1 MIFIMSE
8 IINVEAFPGH
18 LLSEEADES
27 FAKVAAPK
35 KAIKL
40 FLMWRQ
46 DCFCFQSQSVWK
58 N

>member
-40 FLMWRQ
+40 FLM
-46 DCFCFQSQSVWK
+46 
-58 N
+58 